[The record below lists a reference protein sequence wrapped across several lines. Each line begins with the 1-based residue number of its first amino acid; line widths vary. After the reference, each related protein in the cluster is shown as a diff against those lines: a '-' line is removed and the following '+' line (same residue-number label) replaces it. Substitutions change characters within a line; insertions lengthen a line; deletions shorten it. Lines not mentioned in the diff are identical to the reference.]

1 MFDCDKIE
9 HNYLY
14 HYTLDKKSNFL
25 SNGSNRRLTFE
36 NIDSS
41 GKLQSNDN
49 KSNIISTESNINMF
63 NNIPKYNRFIRKK
76 QFKKY

>member
-14 HYTLDKKSNFL
+14 HYNLDKKSNFL
-25 SNGSNRRLTFE
+25 NNGSTRRLTFE

-76 QFKKY
+76 QFRKY